1 MSGFDHWIMRV
12 LIPVIESTAGTD
24 WARVAT
30 LAGNGG
36 LQATAIVLLFMVSK
50 YFKKKKLEKCSV
62 CCLIGLVTSGIS
74 VQLLKFAVGRGRP
87 GMKLPAW
94 TFKPW
99 TLENSWHSFPSGH
112 AASSFAIATVLTAFY
127 PRLWWLSYALALF
140 IAVGRVL
147 GEAHFPTDVLAG
159 AFLGGMCGCLCVFVI
174 RRNFY

>member
-1 MSGFDHWIMRV
+1 MLGFDH
-12 LIPVIESTAGTD
+12 LIIRILNRVIESAVGTD

-30 LAGNGG
+30 IAGNGG
-36 LQATAIVLLFMVSK
+36 LQTTTIILIFIASK
-50 YFKKKKLEKCSV
+50 YFHKKSLEKCSV
-62 CCLIGLVTSGIS
+62 CCLVGLATTGIT

-99 TLENSWHSFPSGH
+99 TFQNDWHSFPSGH

-127 PRLWWLSYALALF
+127 PRLWWLSYGLALF

-159 AFLGGMCGCLCVFVI
+159 ALLGSICGGLCVSMAQ
-174 RRNFY
+174 RHFY